1 MRHNGFLTGLGL
13 TATLFGCGG
22 VSGIPIEKTAKDF
35 AKAICPK
42 AYDCC
47 TTEQL
52 MGNKDLAGTTEA
64 ECEANTTQ
72 NFRERLNMLQASENA
87 GRSKFDQAAVDGC
100 LTALRAATCSDLT
113 MIRSL
118 AGLPAC
124 NSTFETPL
132 VALGGTCGQ
141 DYECIDSVC
150 QKAPGEWEGVCAAG
164 VATGASC
171 VTNHCAPDLSC
182 DPRDGNVEGDEVC
195 VAEQENGAACNDN
208 YECKSRYCVAPS
220 DATAKTCMAV
230 PTPQC
235 FYGGGCAAAG
245 GAPRLASLLV
255 MGLFVA
261 VALLR
266 ARRRARSHRGARSR

>member
-1 MRHNGFLTGLGL
+1 
-13 TATLFGCGG
+13 
-22 VSGIPIEKTAKDF
+22 
-35 AKAICPK
+35 
-42 AYDCC
+42 
-47 TTEQL
+47 

-72 NFRERLNMLQASENA
+72 SFRERLNTMQASENA
-87 GRSKFDQAAVDGC
+87 GRSKFDDRRSTPASRPCARRPV
-100 LTALRAATCSDLT
+100 RIST

-118 AGLPAC
+118 SGLPAC

-132 VALGGTCGQ
+132 VGLGGKCGQ
-141 DYECIDSVC
+141 DYECIASVC
-150 QKAPGEWEGVCAAG
+150 QKAPGEWEGVCATG

-171 VTNHCAPDLSC
+171 VTNHCAQDLIC
-182 DPRDGNVEGDEVC
+182 DPRDGNVDGDEVC

-208 YECKSRYCVAPS
+208 FECKSRYCVAPS

-235 FYGGGCAAAG
+235 FYGGGCTAAG

-266 ARRRARSHRGARSR
+266 SRRGRARSR